1 MSGRLGDSDL
11 ELESELHRILD
22 PMVGGPIPL
31 RHAPVRRGFVFR
43 LVGGA
48 GAALAAKT
56 VTGVAIAVLAAG
68 AATEAVITHSLNPT
82 TWAQQTLQVVEG
94 KHTQPNS
101 NSQEHSASS
110 PAAVNTA
117 PATPKPT
124 GIGLPVTVPTVTPPT
139 LPTVSPIALPTVP
152 ISPPPIR
159 PPCGPLGSEIAPG
172 C

>member
-1 MSGRLGDSDL
+1 MSGRLGDSDR

-22 PMVGGPIPL
+22 PMVEGPIPL
-31 RHAPVRRGFVFR
+31 RHAPVRRGFVYR

-56 VTGVAIAVLAAG
+56 LTGIAIAALAAG
-68 AATEAVITHSLNPT
+68 AATEVVITHSLNPT

-94 KHTQPNS
+94 KHQPSS
-101 NSQEHSASS
+101 NSQEHSATS
-110 PAAVNTA
+110 PAAVN
-117 PATPKPT
+117 PATATAKPT

-139 LPTVSPIALPTVP
+139 LPTISPIALPSVP
-152 ISPPPIR
+152 VSPPPIR